1 MLNTHLMLQNN
12 CIRFLILIIT
22 SSVFLSCAST
32 GQPDP
37 DVGSPGPMDTIAFP
51 FPDTTAFASIN
62 KTDSILGSS
71 ARFGDIDIFPETAL
85 EARTGIYNKANDY
98 TGKAVDLNFSFLAPA
113 NDTLKK
119 RPFVLFVHEGAFLY
133 GTLDNEIGKA
143 RYFAQKG
150 YAVAAINYRLGFN
163 GGSESNLCGSTK
175 QELVRTIYRAVQDT
189 YAALFYFTSNAEKL
203 GIDVSQIFL
212 AGSSAGNITI
222 SSLAYAKEADFEIL
236 DPGIVKLLGALD
248 PHQTVK
254 RFKLRALLTSL
265 GYGLLKGSSFSATT
279 AKPTIFFQR
288 TGDNVLP
295 YQNGALFFCTP
306 YPAISGAKSTSDLL
320 VTYNKPF
327 ELNYETETGHVLSY
341 PETYVS
347 QRYALFVKRFWKK
360 DYRQIISEK
369 YKLIS
374 DQKIN

>member
-1 MLNTHLMLQNN
+1 MLYNAS
-12 CIRFLILIIT
+12 IRFIILIIT
-22 SSVFLSCAST
+22 SICFSCAST
-32 GQPDP
+32 SQPDP
-37 DVGSPGPMDTIAFP
+37 DGGGTTNPVDTITYP
-51 FPDTTAFASIN
+51 FPDTTAFATIN
-62 KTDSILGSS
+62 KTDSILGNSL
-71 ARFGDIDIFPETAL
+71 RFGELDIFPESAL
-85 EARTGIYNKANDY
+85 QSKTGIYKTASDY

-133 GTLDNEIGKA
+133 GTLDNEMEKA
-143 RYFAQKG
+143 KYFARKG

-163 GGSESNLCGSTK
+163 GGSETNLCGSSK
-175 QELVRTIYRAVQDT
+175 QELIRTIYRAVQDT
-189 YAALFYFTSNAEKL
+189 YAALFYFTSNAESL

-222 SSLAYAKEADFEIL
+222 SSLAYTKEADFEVL

-248 PHQTVK
+248 PHETVK

-265 GYGLLKGSSFSATT
+265 GYGLLKGSSFSAIT

-295 YQNGALFFCTP
+295 YETASLFFCSP
-306 YPAISGAKSTSDLL
+306 YPTISGAKTVSDQL
-320 VTYNKPF
+320 VTFKIPF
-327 ELNYETETGHVLSY
+327 ELNYEKETGHVLSY
-341 PETYVS
+341 PEVYVS
-347 QRYALFVKRFWKK
+347 QRYALFVKRFWQKN
-360 DYRQIISEK
+360 YRQVISEK
-369 YKLIS
+369 YTVIS